1 MFLRIVIN
9 TLTALLIFPVTISY
23 REWSNILS
31 GNYQYYDTTYESAG
45 EYISKTILHPMAY
58 PLVPVLF
65 LLFILMPFQFIK
77 NYYKHKGMELPFLK
91 KWLIFP
97 LLLAICGIL
106 WGMVS
111 NLWQTV
117 WYHNLVYLLYI
128 AGFSLFFTALLHF
141 TADKVKEKPVA
152 R

>member
-9 TLTALLIFPVTISY
+9 TLTALLIFPVIISY

-45 EYISKTILHPMAY
+45 EYISKIILHPMAY
-58 PLVPVLF
+58 PLMPVLF

-77 NYYKHKGMELPFLK
+77 NYYKHKGREPSFLK
-91 KWLIFP
+91 KWLIFS
-97 LLLAICGIL
+97 LLLVICGIL

-111 NLWQTV
+111 NIWQTV

-128 AGFSLFFTALLHF
+128 AGFSLFFTSLLHV

-152 R
+152 E

>member
-9 TLTALLIFPVTISY
+9 TLTALLIFPVVISY
-23 REWSNILS
+23 KEWGNILN

-65 LLFILMPFQFIK
+65 LLFILIPFQFIK
-77 NYYKHKGMELPFLK
+77 NYYRHKSRGLSFLK
-91 KWLIFP
+91 KWLTFF
-97 LLLAICGIL
+97 LLLVICGIL

-111 NLWQTV
+111 NIWQTV
-117 WYHNLVYLLYI
+117 WYHNLVYLIYI

-141 TADKVKEKPVA
+141 TADNVKEKPVA
-152 R
+152 G